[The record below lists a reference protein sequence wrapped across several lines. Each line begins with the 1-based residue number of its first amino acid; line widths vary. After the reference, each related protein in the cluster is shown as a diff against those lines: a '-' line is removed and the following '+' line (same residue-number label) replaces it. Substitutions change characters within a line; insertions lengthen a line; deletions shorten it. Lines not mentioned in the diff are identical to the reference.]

1 MMLEFEAFE
10 FRQKCQVARIGALV
24 YVLVYPV
31 MKRFSD
37 WPQLVIGKFS
47 GPPLPSEEGTI

>member
-1 MMLEFEAFE
+1 MLEFEAFE